1 LQSKIDLFIE
11 NWVNTDETDQAV
23 LQQSPACFGVTDV
36 FLTESKEKR
45 GYRVTVARN
54 HLESRSMKRGQVFLS
69 LFAVLI
75 AVVLL
80 QGCNETNALPGADAK
95 SATPAEPPKNLES
108 TVKKKTRGNIPTT
121 NRGMPKAAPAE

>member
-1 LQSKIDLFIE
+1 
-11 NWVNTDETDQAV
+11 
-23 LQQSPACFGVTDV
+23 
-36 FLTESKEKR
+36 
-45 GYRVTVARN
+45 
-54 HLESRSMKRGQVFLS
+54 MKRGQVFLS